1 MIKELKSEI
10 QSYVNKR
17 LNEIYSLEF
26 NTVIENPKNPQLGD
40 LAIPSFSLCKVLKK
54 SPVECAEVIKNILL
68 ELDYFSSV
76 ECVGAYVNAKY
87 SRTHLAEKVFKN
99 LSFERSES
107 NGKTVCIDYS
117 SPNIAKPFSI
127 GHLRST
133 IIGQSLGNV
142 LEYKGYKV
150 VRIDHLGD
158 FGTQFGKLIWAFKNW
173 GNMDDVLK
181 DPINTLVGLYVRFNQ
196 EAEKN
201 PALDDEARKIF
212 KELEEGNAEYRELW
226 NTFKNYSL
234 KEFMRMYELLNV
246 HFDKFSSEAEAS
258 RKSSYIIGE
267 LKKKGLLVEDQG
279 AQVVFLSDPLPPA
292 IIQKSDG
299 STLYIT
305 RDLEEVW
312 DRYNEF
318 KFDKMLYC
326 VGNEQKLYFNQ
337 VKEVLAKMDAPFASG
352 VSHVAFGLI
361 LRDGKKM
368 STRTGTAV
376 KLEDVLNESIRLA
389 KAHIDEKN
397 PNLEGKDE
405 IATKIGVSAIIFND
419 LKNFRENEYEFDLES
434 ATRFEGQTGPY
445 IEYTSV
451 RIGSILESANFDPS
465 KVDYSL
471 YENEIM
477 FEIVKKIDEF
487 SDVLDKV
494 VEEYAPHYL
503 AKYLL
508 QLSTLFN
515 SFYAKERVLTNDDV
529 ERNTKLNLLKGIKNT
544 IDKGLTLLNMSVLE
558 KM

>member
-17 LNEIYSLEF
+17 LSEIYSLEF

-54 SPVECAEVIKNILL
+54 SPVECAEVIKGILL

-87 SRTHLAEKVFKN
+87 SRTHLSEKVLKN
-99 LSFERSES
+99 LSFDKAEP

-142 LEYKGYKV
+142 LDYKGYKV

-158 FGTQFGKLIWAFKNW
+158 FGTQFGKLIYAFKNW

-181 DPINTLVGLYVRFNQ
+181 DPINTLVGLYVKFNQ
-196 EAEKN
+196 LAEEN

-212 KELEEGNAEYRELW
+212 KELEEGNKEYRELW

-258 RKSSYIIGE
+258 RKSAYIIGE
-267 LKKKGLLVEDQG
+267 LKKKGILVEDQG
-279 AQVVFLSDPLPPA
+279 AQVVFLSEPLPPA

-305 RDLEEVW
+305 RDLQEVW
-312 DRYNEF
+312 DRYHEF

-337 VKEVLAKMDAPFASG
+337 VKEVLKKMDAPFADG

-389 KAHIDEKN
+389 KAHIEEKN

-451 RIGSILESANFDPS
+451 RIGSILDSAKFDPS
-465 KVDYSL
+465 KIDYSL

-515 SFYAKERVLTNDDV
+515 SFYAKERVLIDDEV
-529 ERNTKLNLLKGIKNT
+529 ERNTKLNLLNSIKKT

>member
-1 MIKELKSEI
+1 
-10 QSYVNKR
+10 
-17 LNEIYSLEF
+17 
-26 NTVIENPKNPQLGD
+26 
-40 LAIPSFSLCKVLKK
+40 
-54 SPVECAEVIKNILL
+54 
-68 ELDYFSSV
+68 
-76 ECVGAYVNAKY
+76 
-87 SRTHLAEKVFKN
+87 
-99 LSFERSES
+99 
-107 NGKTVCIDYS
+107 
-117 SPNIAKPFSI
+117 
-127 GHLRST
+127 
-133 IIGQSLGNV
+133 
-142 LEYKGYKV
+142 
-150 VRIDHLGD
+150 
-158 FGTQFGKLIWAFKNW
+158 
-173 GNMDDVLK
+173 
-181 DPINTLVGLYVRFNQ
+181 
-196 EAEKN
+196 
-201 PALDDEARKIF
+201 
-212 KELEEGNAEYRELW
+212 
-226 NTFKNYSL
+226 
-234 KEFMRMYELLNV
+234 
-246 HFDKFSSEAEAS
+246 
-258 RKSSYIIGE
+258 
-267 LKKKGLLVEDQG
+267 
-279 AQVVFLSDPLPPA
+279 
-292 IIQKSDG
+292 
-299 STLYIT
+299 
-305 RDLEEVW
+305 
-312 DRYNEF
+312 
-318 KFDKMLYC
+318 MLYC

-515 SFYAKERVLTNDDV
+515 SFYAKERVLIDDDV